1 MYIYHS
7 YSRAIHHIPCYSN
20 AGFKIVNFTRDKF
33 RQVMKTLER
42 YIIRRTVYAFT
53 LTIAAMTGVVWA
65 TQALR
70 QLDLVTSKGQTVV
83 QFIGITMLALPF
95 LIVIVAP
102 FALMIAL
109 ILVLNALS
117 GDSELI
123 VIDASGGS
131 RFLVMKPVLLVS
143 AFVMLLTGFMALY
156 AAPLGL
162 AQLRTEITRVRA
174 DLVANIVKPGR
185 FITVENGLT
194 FHIRNRSG
202 KGTLDGLLLHD
213 TRDEETAFT
222 YQADTGLIVEAADRT
237 LLVMQNGTIQRR
249 PKQQGDISIVRFQS
263 YAFDLSNLIPEAG
276 EPVFKA
282 SERTTA
288 NLMSPGRSDAYA
300 LKNPDKLN
308 QELHERFSQ
317 PLYCIAF
324 GLIVFAFLGKAR
336 TTRQGRGLAVLGAIS
351 SCVLLRT
358 TGFGVTAV
366 SGGSSVVLGLLY
378 VVPVAGSV
386 FALISI
392 FREQRGAQPKWLTDL
407 QLKVQDQIDALSDR
421 LNGRSTGGAA

>member
-1 MYIYHS
+1 
-7 YSRAIHHIPCYSN
+7 
-20 AGFKIVNFTRDKF
+20 
-33 RQVMKTLER
+33 MKTLER
-42 YIIRRTVYAFT
+42 YIVRRTAYAFT
-53 LTIAAMTGVVWA
+53 LTLAAMTGVVWA

-70 QLDLVTSKGQTVV
+70 QLDLVTSKGQTIV

-131 RFLVMKPVLLVS
+131 RFLVLKPVMLIS
-143 AFVMLLTGFMALY
+143 ALVMLLTASMSLY
-156 AAPLGL
+156 VAPMGL

-185 FITVENGLT
+185 FITVESGLT

-213 TRDEETAFT
+213 TRDPETAFT
-222 YQADTGLIVEAADRT
+222 YQADTGQIVEAADRT

-249 PKQQGDISIVRFQS
+249 PKQEGEISIVRFQS

-288 NLMSPGRSDAYA
+288 NLLSPGRNDAYA
-300 LKNPDKLN
+300 LKNPDKLTA
-308 QELHERFSQ
+308 ELHERFSQ
-317 PLYCIAF
+317 PLYCLAF

-336 TTRQGRGLAVLGAIS
+336 TTRQGRGFALVGAIAG
-351 SCVLLRT
+351 CVLLRT
-358 TGFGVTAV
+358 TGFGVTAI
-366 SGGSSVVLGLLY
+366 SGGATAVLVLLY
-378 VVPVAGSV
+378 VVPLAGS
-386 FALISI
+386 ALALVSI
-392 FREQRGAQPKWLTDL
+392 FRDQGGRESKWVTDL
-407 QLKVQDQIDALSDR
+407 QLKTQDILDAVADR
-421 LNGRSTGGAA
+421 FNNRRTGGAA

>member
-1 MYIYHS
+1 
-7 YSRAIHHIPCYSN
+7 
-20 AGFKIVNFTRDKF
+20 
-33 RQVMKTLER
+33 MKTLER
-42 YIIRRTVYAFT
+42 YIIRRTLYAFT

-70 QLDLVTSKGQTVV
+70 QLDLVTSKGQTIV
-83 QFIGITMLALPF
+83 QFVGITMLALPF
-95 LIVIVAP
+95 LIMIVAP
-102 FALMIAL
+102 FALMLAL

-131 RFLVMKPVLLVS
+131 RFLVLKPVMIFSV
-143 AFVMLLTGFMALY
+143 AVMTLIAALSLY
-156 AAPLGL
+156 VAPGGL

-174 DLVANIVKPGR
+174 DLVANIVKPGK
-185 FITVENGLT
+185 FINVDSGLT

-202 KGTLDGLLLHD
+202 NGTLDGLLLHD
-213 TRDEETAFT
+213 TRDGETAFT
-222 YQADTGLIVEAADRT
+222 YQADTGNIVEAADRT

-288 NLMSPGRSDAYA
+288 NLLSPGRNDAYA
-300 LKNPDKLN
+300 LNNADKLAK
-308 QELHERFSQ
+308 ELHERFSQ
-317 PLYCIAF
+317 PLYAIAF

-336 TTRQGRGLAVLGAIS
+336 TTRQGRGSAIVGAIAC
-351 SCVLLRT
+351 CVILRT
-358 TGFGVTAV
+358 SGFGVTAIAGV
-366 SGGSSVVLGLLY
+366 SNALLSLLY
-378 VVPVAGSV
+378 VVPIAGSAL
-386 FALISI
+386 ALISI
-392 FREQRGAQPKWLTDL
+392 FNESRAQPRWLSTLHHAL
-407 QLKVQDQIDALSDR
+407 QDR
-421 LNGRSTGGAA
+421 LEAIGNRLNNRQTGGAS

>member
-1 MYIYHS
+1 
-7 YSRAIHHIPCYSN
+7 
-20 AGFKIVNFTRDKF
+20 
-33 RQVMKTLER
+33 MKTLER
-42 YIIRRTVYAFT
+42 YIIRRTAYAFT

-70 QLDLVTSKGQTVV
+70 QLDLVTSKGQTIV

-131 RFLVMKPVLLVS
+131 RFLVLKPVMLFS
-143 AFVMLLTGFMALY
+143 AVVMVITGSMSLY
-156 AAPLGL
+156 FAPMGL

-185 FITVENGLT
+185 FITVESGLT

-202 KGTLDGLLLHD
+202 KGTLDGLLMHD

-222 YQADTGLIVEAADRT
+222 YQADTGQIVEAADRT

-249 PKQQGDISIVRFQS
+249 PKQEGDISIVRFQS

-288 NLMSPGRSDAYA
+288 NLMSPGRNDAYA
-300 LKNPDKLN
+300 LKNPDKLTA
-308 QELHERFSQ
+308 ELHERFSQ

-336 TTRQGRGLAVLGAIS
+336 TTRQGRGLAVVGAIG

-358 TGFGVTAV
+358 SGFGVTAI
-366 SGGSSVVLGLLY
+366 SGGSTAILVLLY
-378 VVPVAGSV
+378 AVPILGSV
-386 FALISI
+386 LALVSI
-392 FREQRGAQPKWLTDL
+392 FRDQGAQSKWVSEL
-407 QLKVQDQIDALSDR
+407 QLSLHDR
-421 LNGRSTGGAA
+421 MEAFANWLNNRRAGGAS

>member
-1 MYIYHS
+1 
-7 YSRAIHHIPCYSN
+7 
-20 AGFKIVNFTRDKF
+20 
-33 RQVMKTLER
+33 MKTLER

-70 QLDLVTSKGQTVV
+70 QLDLVTSKGQTIV

-109 ILVLNALS
+109 ILVLNSLS

-131 RFLVMKPVLLVS
+131 RFLVLKPVMLFS
-143 AFVMLLTGFMALY
+143 FIVMLLTASMSLY
-156 AAPLGL
+156 FAPLGL

-185 FITVENGLT
+185 FITVEDGLT

-222 YQADTGLIVEAADRT
+222 YQADTGQIVEAADRT

-282 SERTTA
+282 SERSTL
-288 NLMSPGRSDAYA
+288 NLISPGRNDAYA
-300 LKNPDKLN
+300 LKNPEKLTA
-308 QELHERFSQ
+308 ELHERFSQ
-317 PLYCIAF
+317 PLYCLAF

-336 TTRQGRGLAVLGAIS
+336 TTRQGRGFAIVGAIV

-358 TGFGVTAV
+358 GGFGITAV
-366 SGGSSVVLGLLY
+366 SGDSTAILGLLY
-378 VVPVAGSV
+378 VVPVLGSAL
-386 FALISI
+386 ALISI
-392 FREQRGAQPKWLTDL
+392 FREQAGAEPKWLSEL
-407 QLKVQDQIDALSDR
+407 QLSLHDRIEAFSDW
-421 LNGRSTGGAA
+421 LNNKRTGGAA

>member
-1 MYIYHS
+1 
-7 YSRAIHHIPCYSN
+7 
-20 AGFKIVNFTRDKF
+20 
-33 RQVMKTLER
+33 MKTLER
-42 YIIRRTVYAFT
+42 YIIRRTLYAFT

-70 QLDLVTSKGQTVV
+70 QLDLVTSKGQTIV
-83 QFIGITMLALPF
+83 QFVGITMLALPF
-95 LIVIVAP
+95 LIMIVAP
-102 FALMIAL
+102 FALMLAL

-131 RFLVMKPVLLVS
+131 RFLVLKPVMIFSV
-143 AFVMLLTGFMALY
+143 AVMTLIAALSLY
-156 AAPLGL
+156 VAPGGL

-174 DLVANIVKPGR
+174 DLVANIVKPGK
-185 FITVENGLT
+185 FINVDSGLT

-202 KGTLDGLLLHD
+202 NGTLDGLLLHD
-213 TRDEETAFT
+213 TRDGETAFT
-222 YQADTGLIVEAADRT
+222 YQADTGNIVEAADRT

-288 NLMSPGRSDAYA
+288 NLLSPGRNDAYA
-300 LKNPDKLN
+300 LNNADKLAK
-308 QELHERFSQ
+308 ELHERFSQ
-317 PLYCIAF
+317 PLYAIAF

-336 TTRQGRGLAVLGAIS
+336 TTRQGRGSAIVGAIAC
-351 SCVLLRT
+351 CVILRT
-358 TGFGVTAV
+358 SGFGVTAIAGV
-366 SGGSSVVLGLLY
+366 SNALLSLLY
-378 VVPVAGSV
+378 VVPIAGSAL
-386 FALISI
+386 ALISI
-392 FREQRGAQPKWLTDL
+392 FNENRAQPRWLSALHHAL
-407 QLKVQDQIDALSDR
+407 QDR
-421 LNGRSTGGAA
+421 LEAIGNRLNNRQAGGAS

>member
-1 MYIYHS
+1 MGHS
-7 YSRAIHHIPCYSN
+7 PHSVLFGPRPIIVIF
-20 AGFKIVNFTRDKF
+20 AGTCTGT
-33 RQVMKTLER
+33 VMKTLER

-70 QLDLVTSKGQTVV
+70 QLDLVTSKGQTIV

-109 ILVLNALS
+109 ILVLNSLS

-131 RFLVMKPVLLVS
+131 RFLVLKPVMLF
-143 AFVMLLTGFMALY
+143 AFVVMLLTASMSLY
-156 AAPLGL
+156 VAPTGL

-185 FITVENGLT
+185 FITVEDGLT

-202 KGTLDGLLLHD
+202 KGTLDGLLI
-213 TRDEETAFT
+213 
-222 YQADTGLIVEAADRT
+222 G
-237 LLVMQNGTIQRR
+237 
-249 PKQQGDISIVRFQS
+249 RFQS

-282 SERTTA
+282 SERTTL
-288 NLMSPGRSDAYA
+288 NLMSPGRNDEYA
-300 LKNPDKLN
+300 LKNPDKLV

-317 PLYCIAF
+317 PLYCLAF

-336 TTRQGRGLAVLGAIS
+336 TTRQGRGFAVLGAIC

-358 TGFGVTAV
+358 TGFGVTAI
-366 SGGSSVVLGLLY
+366 SGTSTVLLSLLY
-378 VVPVAGSV
+378 IVPITGAVL
-386 FALISI
+386 ALISI
-392 FREQRGAQPKWLTDL
+392 FREQGGSQPRWLTDL
-407 QLKVQDQIDALSDR
+407 QHSVQDRLDALSDR
-421 LNGRSTGGAA
+421 LHGRKPGGVA

>member
-1 MYIYHS
+1 
-7 YSRAIHHIPCYSN
+7 
-20 AGFKIVNFTRDKF
+20 
-33 RQVMKTLER
+33 MKTLER
-42 YIIRRTVYAFT
+42 YIIRRSVYAFT

-70 QLDLVTSKGQTVV
+70 QLDLVTSKGQTIV

-95 LIVIVAP
+95 LVVIVAP
-102 FALMIAL
+102 FALMISL
-109 ILVLNALS
+109 ILVLSALS

-131 RFLVMKPVLLVS
+131 RFLVLKPVLLVS
-143 AFVMLLTGFMALY
+143 FVVMLLTASMSLY
-156 AAPLGL
+156 FAPTGL

-202 KGTLDGLLLHD
+202 NGTLDGLLLHD

-222 YQADTGLIVEAADRT
+222 YQAESGLIVEAADRT

-249 PKQQGDISIVRFQS
+249 PKKEGDISIVRFQS

-288 NLMSPGRSDAYA
+288 NLMAPGRNDAYA
-300 LKNPDKLN
+300 LKNPEKLT
-308 QELHERFSQ
+308 QELHERISQ
-317 PLYCIAF
+317 PLYCLSF
-324 GLIVFAFLGKAR
+324 GLIAFAFLGKAR
-336 TTRQGRGLAVLGAIS
+336 TTRQGRGLAILGAICA
-351 SCVLLRT
+351 CVLLRT
-358 TGFGVTAV
+358 AGFGVTAV
-366 SGGSSVVLGLLY
+366 SSGATALLTLLY
-378 VVPVAGSV
+378 VVPVTGAV
-386 FALISI
+386 LALMSI
-392 FREQRGAQPKWLTDL
+392 FKEQGGSQPRWLVEL
-407 QLKVQDQIDALSDR
+407 QLRIHERMDALQDR
-421 LNGRSTGGAA
+421 LNGHRTGGSA

>member
-1 MYIYHS
+1 
-7 YSRAIHHIPCYSN
+7 
-20 AGFKIVNFTRDKF
+20 
-33 RQVMKTLER
+33 MKTLER
-42 YIIRRTVYAFT
+42 YIIRRTLYAFT

-70 QLDLVTSKGQTVV
+70 QLDLVTSKGQTIV
-83 QFIGITMLALPF
+83 QFVGITMLALPF
-95 LIVIVAP
+95 LIMIVAP
-102 FALMIAL
+102 FALMLAL

-131 RFLVMKPVLLVS
+131 RFLVLKPVMIFSV
-143 AFVMLLTGFMALY
+143 AVMTLIAALSLY
-156 AAPLGL
+156 VAPGGL

-174 DLVANIVKPGR
+174 DLVANIVKPGK
-185 FITVENGLT
+185 FINVDSGLT

-202 KGTLDGLLLHD
+202 NGTLDGLLLHD
-213 TRDEETAFT
+213 TRDGETAFT
-222 YQADTGLIVEAADRT
+222 YQADTGNIVEAADRT

-288 NLMSPGRSDAYA
+288 NLLSPGRNDAYA
-300 LKNPDKLN
+300 LNNADKLAK
-308 QELHERFSQ
+308 ELHERFSQ
-317 PLYCIAF
+317 PLYAIAF

-336 TTRQGRGLAVLGAIS
+336 TTRQGRGTAIVGAIAC
-351 SCVLLRT
+351 CVILRT
-358 TGFGVTAV
+358 SGFGVTAIAGV
-366 SGGSSVVLGLLY
+366 SNVLLSLLY
-378 VVPVAGSV
+378 VVPVVGSV
-386 FALISI
+386 LALISI
-392 FREQRGAQPKWLTDL
+392 FNERRAQPRWLSTLHHAL
-407 QLKVQDQIDALSDR
+407 QDR
-421 LNGRSTGGAA
+421 LEAIGNRLNNRQTGGAS

>member
-1 MYIYHS
+1 
-7 YSRAIHHIPCYSN
+7 
-20 AGFKIVNFTRDKF
+20 
-33 RQVMKTLER
+33 MKTIER
-42 YIIRRTVYAFT
+42 YIVRRTAYAFT

-70 QLDLVTSKGQTVV
+70 QLDLVTSKGQTIV
-83 QFIGITMLALPF
+83 QFIGITILALPF

-131 RFLVMKPVLLVS
+131 RFLVLKPVLLFSTV
-143 AFVMLLTGFMALY
+143 VMMLTAAMSLY
-156 AAPLGL
+156 FAPMGL

-249 PKQQGDISIVRFQS
+249 PKKQGDISIVRFQS

-276 EPVFKA
+276 EPVYKA

-288 NLMSPGRSDAYA
+288 NLMSPPGSDDYA
-300 LKNPDKLN
+300 LKNPEKLTA
-308 QELHERFSQ
+308 ELHERFSQ
-317 PLYCIAF
+317 PLYCLAF

-336 TTRQGRGLAVLGAIS
+336 TTRHSRGLAVVGAICA
-351 SCVLLRT
+351 CVLLRT
-358 TGFGVTAV
+358 AGFGVTAI
-366 SGGSSVVLGLLY
+366 SGSSTALLGLLY
-378 VVPVAGSV
+378 LVPAAGSA
-386 FALISI
+386 FALMSI
-392 FREQRGAQPKWLTDL
+392 FREQRGSEPKWLTSL
-407 QLKVQDQIDALSDR
+407 QLAIHERVDAITDR
-421 LNGRSTGGAA
+421 LKGGLA

>member
-1 MYIYHS
+1 
-7 YSRAIHHIPCYSN
+7 
-20 AGFKIVNFTRDKF
+20 
-33 RQVMKTLER
+33 MKTLER
-42 YIIRRTVYAFT
+42 YIIRRTAYAFT

-70 QLDLVTSKGQTVV
+70 QLDLVTSKGQTIV

-95 LIVIVAP
+95 LVVIVAP

-131 RFLVMKPVLLVS
+131 RFLVLKPVMLFAMIV
-143 AFVMLLTGFMALY
+143 ALLTASMSLY
-156 AAPLGL
+156 FAPLGL

-185 FITVENGLT
+185 FITVEEGLT

-202 KGTLDGLLLHD
+202 NGTLDGLLLHD

-222 YQADTGLIVEAADRT
+222 YQADTGQIVEAADRT

-249 PKQQGDISIVRFQS
+249 PKQEGDISIVRFQS

-288 NLMSPGRSDAYA
+288 NLLAPGRSDAYA
-300 LKNPDKLN
+300 LKNPDKLE

-317 PLYCIAF
+317 PLYCLSF

-336 TTRQGRGLAVLGAIS
+336 TTRQGRGIAVLGAIC

-366 SGGSSVVLGLLY
+366 SGGSSALLGLLY
-378 VVPVAGSV
+378 VVPVVGAIL
-386 FALISI
+386 AMLSI
-392 FREQRGAQPKWLTDL
+392 FREQRGAEPKWLSEMQLRL
-407 QLKVQDQIDALSDR
+407 QERIDALTDR
-421 LNGRSTGGAA
+421 LNGRRSGGAT

>member
-1 MYIYHS
+1 
-7 YSRAIHHIPCYSN
+7 
-20 AGFKIVNFTRDKF
+20 
-33 RQVMKTLER
+33 MKTLER

-70 QLDLVTSKGQTVV
+70 QLDLVTSKGQTIV

-131 RFLVMKPVLLVS
+131 RFLVLKPVMIFAVVV
-143 AFVMLLTGFMALY
+143 AALTASMSLY
-156 AAPLGL
+156 VAPMGL

-185 FITVENGLT
+185 FITVEDGLT

-213 TRDEETAFT
+213 TRDGETAFT
-222 YQADTGLIVEAADRT
+222 YQADTGQIVETADRT

-288 NLMSPGRSDAYA
+288 NLMSPGRNDAYA
-300 LKNPDKLN
+300 LKNPDKLS

-336 TTRQGRGLAVLGAIS
+336 TTRQGRSFAVLGAICA
-351 SCVLLRT
+351 CVLLRT
-358 TGFGVTAV
+358 SGFGVTAI
-366 SGGSSVVLGLLY
+366 SGGSTAVLGLLY
-378 VVPVAGSV
+378 VVPITGAVL
-386 FALISI
+386 ALISI
-392 FREQRGAQPKWLTDL
+392 FREQRGAPPKWAADL
-407 QLKVQDQIDALSDR
+407 QLKLQDISDTISDR
-421 LNGRSTGGAA
+421 LNGRRTGGTA

>member
-1 MYIYHS
+1 VLFERGPI
-7 YSRAIHHIPCYSN
+7 IVII
-20 AGFKIVNFTRDKF
+20 AGAYAGTL
-33 RQVMKTLER
+33 MKTLER
-42 YIIRRTVYAFT
+42 YIIRRTAYAFT

-70 QLDLVTSKGQTVV
+70 QLDLVTSKGQTIV

-95 LIVIVAP
+95 LVVIVAP

-131 RFLVMKPVLLVS
+131 RFLVLKPVMLFSLV
-143 AFVMLLTGFMALY
+143 VMLLTASMSLHF
-156 AAPLGL
+156 APMGL

-185 FITVENGLT
+185 FITVESGLT

-202 KGTLDGLLLHD
+202 NGTLDGLLLHD
-213 TRDEETAFT
+213 TRDPETAFT
-222 YQADTGLIVEAADRT
+222 YQADTGQIVEAADRT

-249 PKQQGDISIVRFQS
+249 PKTEGDISIVRFQS

-288 NLMSPGRSDAYA
+288 NLMAPGRNDEYA
-300 LKNPDKLN
+300 LKNPEKLK

-317 PLYCIAF
+317 PLYCLSF
-324 GLIVFAFLGKAR
+324 GLIVFSFLGKAR
-336 TTRQGRGLAVLGAIS
+336 TTRQSRGLAVLGSICA
-351 SCVLLRT
+351 CVLLRT
-358 TGFGVTAV
+358 TGFGVTAIS
-366 SGGSSVVLGLLY
+366 SGSESLLGLLY
-378 VVPVAGSV
+378 LVPVAG
-386 FALISI
+386 ALLALVSI
-392 FREQRGAQPKWLTDL
+392 FREQRGAHPRWISNLHL
-407 QLKVQDQIDALSDR
+407 AVQERIDALVDR
-421 LNGRSTGGAA
+421 LHGGRSGGTT

>member
-1 MYIYHS
+1 MSHS
-7 YSRAIHHIPCYSN
+7 PHSVLFGLRPNIVIF
-20 AGFKIVNFTRDKF
+20 AGTCTGT
-33 RQVMKTLER
+33 VMKTLER

-70 QLDLVTSKGQTVV
+70 QLDLVTSKGQTIV

-109 ILVLNALS
+109 ILVLNSLS

-131 RFLVMKPVLLVS
+131 RFLVLKPVMLF
-143 AFVMLLTGFMALY
+143 AFVVMLLTASMSLY
-156 AAPLGL
+156 VAPTGL

-185 FITVENGLT
+185 FITVEDGLT

-202 KGTLDGLLLHD
+202 KGTLDGLLMHD
-213 TRDEETAFT
+213 TRDPETAFT

-282 SERTTA
+282 SERTTL
-288 NLMSPGRSDAYA
+288 NLMSPGRNDEYA
-300 LKNPDKLN
+300 LKNPDKLA

-317 PLYCIAF
+317 PLYCLSF

-336 TTRQGRGLAVLGAIS
+336 TTRQGRGFAVLGAIC

-358 TGFGVTAV
+358 TGFGVTAI
-366 SGGSSVVLGLLY
+366 SGGSTALLSLLY
-378 VVPVAGSV
+378 IVPVAGAV
-386 FALISI
+386 FALVSI
-392 FREQRGAQPKWLTDL
+392 FREQGGSQPRWLVDL
-407 QLKVQDQIDALSDR
+407 QHSVQDRIDALSDR
-421 LNGRSTGGAA
+421 LNGRKPGGVA

>member
-1 MYIYHS
+1 
-7 YSRAIHHIPCYSN
+7 
-20 AGFKIVNFTRDKF
+20 
-33 RQVMKTLER
+33 MKTLER
-42 YIIRRTVYAFT
+42 YIVRRTAYAFT
-53 LTIAAMTGVVWA
+53 LTLAAMTGVVWA

-70 QLDLVTSKGQTVV
+70 QLDLVTSKGQTIV

-131 RFLVMKPVLLVS
+131 RFLVLKPVMLIS
-143 AFVMLLTGFMALY
+143 ALVMLLTASMSLY
-156 AAPLGL
+156 VAPMGL

-185 FITVENGLT
+185 FITVESGLT

-213 TRDEETAFT
+213 TRDPETAFT
-222 YQADTGLIVEAADRT
+222 YQADTGQIVEAADRT

-249 PKQQGDISIVRFQS
+249 PKQEGEISIVRFQS

-288 NLMSPGRSDAYA
+288 NLLSPGRNDAYA
-300 LKNPDKLN
+300 LKNPDKLTA
-308 QELHERFSQ
+308 ELHERFSQ
-317 PLYCIAF
+317 PLYCLAF

-336 TTRQGRGLAVLGAIS
+336 TTRQGRGFALVGAIAG
-351 SCVLLRT
+351 CVLLRT
-358 TGFGVTAV
+358 TGFGVTAI
-366 SGGSSVVLGLLY
+366 SGGATAVLVLLY
-378 VVPVAGSV
+378 VVPLAGSGL
-386 FALISI
+386 ALVSI
-392 FREQRGAQPKWLTDL
+392 FRDQGGRESKWITDL
-407 QLKVQDQIDALSDR
+407 QLKTQDILDAVAER
-421 LNGRSTGGAA
+421 FNNRRTGGAA

>member
-1 MYIYHS
+1 
-7 YSRAIHHIPCYSN
+7 
-20 AGFKIVNFTRDKF
+20 
-33 RQVMKTLER
+33 MKTLER
-42 YIIRRTVYAFT
+42 YIIRRTLYAFT

-70 QLDLVTSKGQTVV
+70 QLDLVTSKGQTIV

-95 LIVIVAP
+95 LIMIIAP
-102 FALMIAL
+102 FALMLAL

-131 RFLVMKPVLLVS
+131 RFLVLKPVLLYS
-143 AFVMLLTGFMALY
+143 FAVMLLIGSFSLY
-156 AAPLGL
+156 VAPNGL

-174 DLVANIVKPGR
+174 DLVANIVKPGK
-185 FITVENGLT
+185 FISVEGGLT

-202 KGTLDGLLLHD
+202 NGTLDGLLLHD
-213 TRDEETAFT
+213 TRDGETAFT
-222 YQADTGLIVEAADRT
+222 YQADTGQIVEAADRT
-237 LLVMQNGTIQRR
+237 LLVMNNGTIQRR
-249 PKQQGDISIVRFQS
+249 PKQEGDISIVRFQS
-263 YAFDLSNLIPEAG
+263 YAFDLSNLVPEAG

-288 NLMSPGRSDAYA
+288 NLFSPGRNDAYA

-317 PLYCIAF
+317 PLYAIAF

-336 TTRQGRGLAVLGAIS
+336 TTRQGRGAAVVGAIAC
-351 SCVLLRT
+351 CVILRT
-358 TGFGVTAV
+358 SGFGVTAI
-366 SGGSSVVLGLLY
+366 SGGSTALLGLLY
-378 VVPVAGSV
+378 AVPVAGSV
-386 FALISI
+386 LALISI
-392 FREQRGAQPKWLTDL
+392 FKEQSAPPRWLGNL
-407 QLKVQDQIDALSDR
+407 QHAVQDRIEAIGNR
-421 LNGRSTGGAA
+421 LHNRQPGGVS

>member
-1 MYIYHS
+1 
-7 YSRAIHHIPCYSN
+7 
-20 AGFKIVNFTRDKF
+20 
-33 RQVMKTLER
+33 MKTLER
-42 YIIRRTVYAFT
+42 YIIRRTLYAFT
-53 LTIAAMTGVVWA
+53 FTIASMTGVVWA

-70 QLDLVTSKGQTVV
+70 QLDLVTSKGQTIV

-131 RFLVMKPVLLVS
+131 RFLVLKPVVLFS
-143 AFVMLLTGFMALY
+143 FVIMLLTASMSLY
-156 AAPLGL
+156 FAPMGL

-185 FITVENGLT
+185 FISVESGLT

-202 KGTLDGLLLHD
+202 NGTLDGLLLHD
-213 TRDEETAFT
+213 KRDEETAFT
-222 YQADTGLIVEAADRT
+222 YQADTGQIVEAADRT

-288 NLMSPGRSDAYA
+288 NLMAPGRSDAYA
-300 LKNPDKLN
+300 LQHPDKLAA
-308 QELHERFSQ
+308 ELHERFSQ
-317 PLYCIAF
+317 PLYCLAF

-336 TTRQGRGLAVLGAIS
+336 TTRQNRGLAVLGAIC

-358 TGFGVTAV
+358 SGFGVSAIYVGSTAL
-366 SGGSSVVLGLLY
+366 LGLLY
-378 VVPVAGSV
+378 VVPVAGS
-386 FALISI
+386 ALALVSI
-392 FREQRGAQPKWLTDL
+392 FREKTSAQPRWLTDL
-407 QLKVQDQIDALSDR
+407 QYAVQNRIDAIADR
-421 LNGRSTGGAA
+421 FNNPQAGGSA

>member
-1 MYIYHS
+1 M
-7 YSRAIHHIPCYSN
+7 N
-20 AGFKIVNFTRDKF
+20 
-33 RQVMKTLER
+33 TLER
-42 YIIRRTVYAFT
+42 YIIRRTFYAFT

-70 QLDLVTSKGQTVV
+70 QLDLVTSKGQTIV

-95 LIVIVAP
+95 LIMIVAP
-102 FALMIAL
+102 FALMLAL

-131 RFLVMKPVLLVS
+131 RFLVLKPVMLFSL
-143 AFVMLLTGFMALY
+143 AVMMLIASLSLY
-156 AAPLGL
+156 VAPTGL

-174 DLVANIVKPGR
+174 DLVANIVKPGK
-185 FITVENGLT
+185 FISVESGLT

-202 KGTLDGLLLHD
+202 NGTLDGLLLHD
-213 TRDEETAFT
+213 TRDAETAFT
-222 YQADTGLIVEAADRT
+222 YQADTGQIIEASDRT

-288 NLMSPGRSDAYA
+288 NLMAPGRNDAYA
-300 LKNPDKLN
+300 LKHPDKLAK
-308 QELHERFSQ
+308 ELHERFSQ
-317 PLYCIAF
+317 PLYAIAF

-336 TTRQGRGLAVLGAIS
+336 TTRQGRGAAIVGAIAC
-351 SCVLLRT
+351 CVILRT
-358 TGFGVTAV
+358 SGFGVTAISGV
-366 SGGSSVVLGLLY
+366 SPLLLGLLY
-378 VVPVAGSV
+378 LVPIAGSALAI
-386 FALISI
+386 FAI
-392 FREQRGAQPKWLTDL
+392 FKEERAQPRWLGKL
-407 QLKVQDQIDALSDR
+407 QHGVNDRIEAVVNR
-421 LNGRSTGGAA
+421 LNSRQAGGAS

>member
-1 MYIYHS
+1 
-7 YSRAIHHIPCYSN
+7 
-20 AGFKIVNFTRDKF
+20 
-33 RQVMKTLER
+33 MKTLER
-42 YIIRRTVYAFT
+42 YIIRRTAYAFT

-70 QLDLVTSKGQTVV
+70 QLDLVTSKGQTIV
-83 QFIGITMLALPF
+83 QFIGITVLALPF
-95 LIVIVAP
+95 LVVIVAP

-131 RFLVMKPVLLVS
+131 RFLVLKPVLLFS
-143 AFVMLLTGFMALY
+143 FLILLLTASMSLY
-156 AAPLGL
+156 FAPMGL

-174 DLVANIVKPGR
+174 DLVANIVQPGR

-213 TRDEETAFT
+213 TRDGETAFT
-222 YQADTGLIVEAADRT
+222 YQADTGQIVEAADRT

-249 PKQQGDISIVRFQS
+249 PKQEGDISIVRFQS

-276 EPVFKA
+276 DPVFKA

-288 NLMSPGRSDAYA
+288 NLLAPGRNDAYA
-300 LKNPDKLN
+300 LKNPDKLI
-308 QELHERFSQ
+308 QELHERISQ
-317 PLYCIAF
+317 PLYCLSF

-336 TTRQGRGLAVLGAIS
+336 TTRQGRGLAVLGAIC

-358 TGFGVTAV
+358 MGFGVTAV
-366 SGGSSVVLGLLY
+366 SGGATILLGLLY
-378 VVPVAGSV
+378 VVPVAG
-386 FALISI
+386 ALLALVSI
-392 FREQRGAQPKWLTDL
+392 FRGQSGTQPKWLQNL
-407 QLKVQDQIDALSDR
+407 QLSLQDRIEAIGDR
-421 LNGRSTGGAA
+421 LQGRRTGGTA